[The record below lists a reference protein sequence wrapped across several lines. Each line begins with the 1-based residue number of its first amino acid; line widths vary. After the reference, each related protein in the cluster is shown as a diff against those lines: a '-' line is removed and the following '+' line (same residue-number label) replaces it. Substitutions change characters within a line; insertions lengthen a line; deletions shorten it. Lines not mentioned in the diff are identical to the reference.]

1 MTLLILFKRK
11 FMFKISTIVI
21 LLLLCFQLSAQ
32 ELNCNVKVIYPNL
45 QTSDPKIFQTLE
57 TSIYEF
63 MNNRKW
69 TSDNFEQNEKI
80 DCSLLIN
87 ITEENGSDKFKA
99 QVTIQSSRP
108 VYNSSYKSTIFN
120 WVDKDWNF
128 QYAEY
133 QPLEFNE
140 NSNLSNLTSML
151 SFYAYIMIGFDYDS
165 YSLKGGNPYF
175 QKAQKVV
182 NNAQNSSDPGWK
194 SYENLHNRYWL
205 VANALDSKFDAI
217 HQVYYNYHRMGMD
230 NMYEKPEDSRKT
242 ITNSLNLLS
251 KLHDDNPNA
260 MILQVWFS
268 SKADELVNIYSGATP
283 TEKTAAVNLLAKL
296 DPSNSV
302 KYQNILKSK

>member
-1 MTLLILFKRK
+1 MLKNLVVFIF
-11 FMFKISTIVI
+11 IS
-21 LLLLCFQLSAQ
+21 LSIQTFSQ

-45 QTSDPKIFQTLE
+45 QTSDPKIFSTLE
-57 TSIYEF
+57 KAIYEF

-69 TSDNFEQNEKI
+69 TTDNFSQTERI

-108 VYNSSYKSTIFN
+108 VFNSSYKSTLFN

-128 QYAEY
+128 QYAEF

-140 NSNLSNLTSML
+140 NSNISNLTSML
-151 SFYAYIMIGFDYDS
+151 AYYADIIIGFDYDS
-165 YSLKGGNPYF
+165 FSLKGGTTYF

-182 NNAQNSSDPGWK
+182 NNAQNTSEPGWK

-205 VANALDSKFDAI
+205 VANLLDSKFDAM
-217 HQVYYNYHRMGMD
+217 HTVYYKYHREGMD
-230 NMYEKPEDSRKT
+230 NMYENADDARKT
-242 ITNSLNLLS
+242 ITTSLNMLN
-251 KLHDDNPNA
+251 KIHDDNPNS
-260 MILQVWFS
+260 MIMQVWFS

-302 KYQNILKSK
+302 KYQNILKTK